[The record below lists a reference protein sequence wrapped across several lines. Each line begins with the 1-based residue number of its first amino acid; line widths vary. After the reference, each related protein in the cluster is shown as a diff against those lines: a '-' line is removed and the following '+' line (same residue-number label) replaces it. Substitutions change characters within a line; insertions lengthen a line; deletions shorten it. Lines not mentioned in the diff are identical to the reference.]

1 VALVGFIIALP
12 VIALGEV
19 SAADTRAR
27 VRAEQLDQT
36 AIGAQR
42 GAEAVLVRAES
53 VTQSLRLA
61 AEIGELRQAVETADR
76 PAVARLLPA
85 YRHWM
90 SADVLRMFVLDRSG
104 IVLGVDPPDA
114 EMTGQDLSGRQFFQ
128 TLKRLTGAS
137 GGAGDAEAA
146 SEPYR
151 SSANASKPVVVALA
165 VDVSNTFTRDQF
177 FRGVLAAEVDVRRIG
192 EWLSPVVASL
202 ADAYVLDE
210 RQQLLVRASAPGT
223 DTLADL
229 SRSHASANPSR
240 EAVEADDPLG
250 GGRRFLATAEIPQF
264 RWRVMALR
272 STAAVE
278 GELNQVLNQLLLSRI
293 VLVALLLG
301 GGFVFA
307 RNVGQI
313 IAQRRAVDEANALLI
328 KANAAKSE
336 FLANMS
342 HELRTPLN
350 AIIGFSEL
358 LLERVVGELNAKQA
372 EYERDVLSAGRHLLS
387 LINDILDL
395 SKVEAGRMELAV
407 TTFSLTDAIETGVM
421 MIRER
426 ASRHAIE
433 LNTDLSP
440 DTATLEGDE
449 RKIKQV
455 VFNLLSNAVK
465 YTPDGGRIDVTT
477 RSTNGEI
484 QLAVKDS
491 GIGISPDDQKR
502 IFEEFRQA
510 KGGGARNQ
518 EGTGLGLTL
527 TKRLVELHGGRI
539 WVESAVGQCSTFTV
553 ALPAHRQP
561 EA

>member
-1 VALVGFIIALP
+1 VRGRSLERLLASPWRVVALVGFIIALP

-114 EMTGQDLSGRQFFQ
+114 EMTGQDLSGRPFFQ

-223 DTLADL
+223 DALADL
-229 SRSHASANPSR
+229 SRSQA
-240 EAVEADDPLG
+240 
-250 GGRRFLATAEIPQF
+250 RRATASSSSCSSI
-264 RWRVMALR
+264 AKDTAR
-272 STAAVE
+272 ST
-278 GELNQVLNQLLLSRI
+278 S
-293 VLVALLLG
+293 
-301 GGFVFA
+301 
-307 RNVGQI
+307 
-313 IAQRRAVDEANALLI
+313 
-328 KANAAKSE
+328 
-336 FLANMS
+336 
-342 HELRTPLN
+342 
-350 AIIGFSEL
+350 
-358 LLERVVGELNAKQA
+358 
-372 EYERDVLSAGRHLLS
+372 
-387 LINDILDL
+387 
-395 SKVEAGRMELAV
+395 
-407 TTFSLTDAIETGVM
+407 
-421 MIRER
+421 
-426 ASRHAIE
+426 
-433 LNTDLSP
+433 
-440 DTATLEGDE
+440 
-449 RKIKQV
+449 
-455 VFNLLSNAVK
+455 
-465 YTPDGGRIDVTT
+465 
-477 RSTNGEI
+477 RSTLDATTGCWEGP
-484 QLAVKDS
+484 LV
-491 GIGISPDDQKR
+491 IG
-502 IFEEFRQA
+502 
-510 KGGGARNQ
+510 
-518 EGTGLGLTL
+518 
-527 TKRLVELHGGRI
+527 
-539 WVESAVGQCSTFTV
+539 
-553 ALPAHRQP
+553 
-561 EA
+561 